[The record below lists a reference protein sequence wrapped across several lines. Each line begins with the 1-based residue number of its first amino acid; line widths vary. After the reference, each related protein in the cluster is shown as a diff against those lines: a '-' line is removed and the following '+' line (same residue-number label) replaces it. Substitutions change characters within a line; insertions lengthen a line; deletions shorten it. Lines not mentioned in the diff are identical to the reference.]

1 MPRSASRR
9 GSSEPDDSTTSA
21 AAPGPGYDAA
31 MTPPVARRPAD
42 HAESLANLR
51 LEQDALALYDALSS
65 IEKDPHRAETFRT
78 IAGNERRHAGIWA
91 DRLRALGAE
100 VPPPARPRA
109 RVRFI
114 ILLARIFGT
123 NAVHDLVI
131 GLEGDEERIYASRP
145 PSREAESIA
154 ADERAHAE
162 MWQQLRAES
171 SAAEGA
177 PTAPGGSASPAT
189 SGSTATP
196 PAATPRTVEAPAL
209 TAPALAALAGP
220 GIAAATTVDEVR
232 RARVVRTPAEI
243 TRAERWHRGGAGTLR
258 AVVFGASDGLVSNL
272 SLVMGIAGATADTK
286 FILLSGIAGLL
297 AGAASM
303 AAGEYISV
311 QSQREVL
318 QRQIALE
325 RAELEAIPE
334 EEKAELVAIY
344 VSKGIPEVDA
354 HRIADTVFQDPETA
368 LETMIR
374 EELGLDP
381 KQLGSPWSAAGGSFA
396 AFCLGAIVPV
406 IPYLF
411 GGGTAVFVTSFVVS
425 LAALFLVGSLVS
437 LLTGRSLLFSGFR
450 QVGLGAA
457 AATLT
462 YLVGHV
468 IGVSVA

>member
-1 MPRSASRR
+1 MI
-9 GSSEPDDSTTSA
+9 
-21 AAPGPGYDAA
+21 A
-31 MTPPVARRPAD
+31 MTPPAAQRPAD
-42 HAESLANLR
+42 LVESLANLR
-51 LEQDALALYDALSS
+51 LEQDALALYDALGT
-65 IEKDPHRAETFRT
+65 IEKDPRRAETFRT

-114 ILLARIFGT
+114 ILLARLFGT

-131 GLEGDEERIYASRP
+131 GLEGEEERIYAGRP
-145 PSREAESIA
+145 PSREVEEIA

-162 MWQQLRAES
+162 MWEQLRTNA
-171 SAAEGA
+171 SAAA
-177 PTAPGGSASPAT
+177 AA
-189 SGSTATP
+189 
-196 PAATPRTVEAPAL
+196 PAATP
-209 TAPALAALAGP
+209 
-220 GIAAATTVDEVR
+220 AAAAGAGMVAATRVDEVR
-232 RARVVRTPAEI
+232 RARVARTPDEI
-243 TRAERWHRGGAGTLR
+243 ARAERWHRGGAGTLR

-325 RAELEAIPE
+325 RAELAAIPE
-334 EEKAELVAIY
+334 EEKEELVGIY
-344 VSKGIPEVDA
+344 VSKRIPEPDA
-354 HRIADTVFQDPETA
+354 RRIADKVFEDPEVA
-368 LETMIR
+368 LETMVR

-406 IPYLF
+406 IPYLL
-411 GGGTAVFVTSFVVS
+411 GGGTLVFMTSFIVS
-425 LAALFLVGSLVS
+425 LAALFVVGALVS

-457 AATLT
+457 AAAVT
-462 YLVGHV
+462 YLVGRL
-468 IGVSVA
+468 IGVSVGG

>member
-1 MPRSASRR
+1 MN
-9 GSSEPDDSTTSA
+9 
-21 AAPGPGYDAA
+21 
-31 MTPPVARRPAD
+31 PPVAPRPAD

-51 LEQDALALYDALSS
+51 LEQDALALYDALSA
-65 IEKDPHRAETFRT
+65 IEKDPRRAETFRT

-91 DRLRALGAE
+91 DRLRTLGAE

-114 ILLARIFGT
+114 ILLARLFGT

-131 GLEGDEERIYASRP
+131 GLEGEEERIYASRP
-145 PSREAESIA
+145 PSREAEAIA

-162 MWQQLRAES
+162 MWEQLRAD
-171 SAAEGA
+171 A
-177 PTAPGGSASPAT
+177 
-189 SGSTATP
+189 STAG
-196 PAATPRTVEAPAL
+196 
-209 TAPALAALAGP
+209 TAPAAASGAAPATAVSGPASEAATDTAGTTAAGTGVTSTP
-220 GIAAATTVDEVR
+220 VPAAPSGAGMAAATSVDDVR
-232 RARVVRTPAEI
+232 RARVARTPDEI
-243 TRAERWHRGGAGTLR
+243 ARAERWHRGGAGTLR

-344 VSKGIPEVDA
+344 VAKGIPEKDA
-354 HRIADTVFQDPETA
+354 RLIADKVFEDPETA
-368 LETMIR
+368 LETMVR

-396 AFCLGAIVPV
+396 AFCLGAIIPV

-411 GGGTAVFVTSFVVS
+411 GGGTVIFVTSFVVS

-457 AATLT
+457 AAAIT

>member
-1 MPRSASRR
+1 MSR
-9 GSSEPDDSTTSA
+9 
-21 AAPGPGYDAA
+21 
-31 MTPPVARRPAD
+31 MTRPVAPRPAD

-51 LEQDALALYDALSS
+51 LEQDALALYEALGS
-65 IEKDPHRAETFRT
+65 IEKDPRRAETFRT

-91 DRLRALGAE
+91 DRLRTLGAE
-100 VPPPARPRA
+100 VPPPARPRV
-109 RVRFI
+109 RVRVI
-114 ILLARIFGT
+114 ILLARLLGT

-131 GLEGDEERIYASRP
+131 GLEGEEERVYASRP
-145 PSREAESIA
+145 PSLEAEQMA
-154 ADERAHAE
+154 ADERAHAA
-162 MWQQLRAES
+162 MWEKLRSEADAGEARPADAEV
-171 SAAEGA
+171 GI
-177 PTAPGGSASPAT
+177 PTARPPVDMGGGMAEAT
-189 SGSTATP
+189 
-196 PAATPRTVEAPAL
+196 R
-209 TAPALAALAGP
+209 
-220 GIAAATTVDEVR
+220 IDEVR
-232 RARVVRTPAEI
+232 RARVARTPDEI
-243 TRAERWHRGGAGTLR
+243 ARAERWHRGGAGTLR

-344 VSKGIPEVDA
+344 VGKGIPEKDA
-354 HRIADTVFQDPETA
+354 RLIADKVFEDPETA
-368 LETMIR
+368 LETMVR

-381 KQLGSPWSAAGGSFA
+381 KQLGSPWSAAGGSFL

-411 GGGTAVFVTSFVVS
+411 GGGTVIFMTSFTLS

-457 AATLT
+457 AAAIT

>member
-1 MPRSASRR
+1 MN
-9 GSSEPDDSTTSA
+9 
-21 AAPGPGYDAA
+21 
-31 MTPPVARRPAD
+31 PPVAPRPAD

-51 LEQDALALYDALSS
+51 LEQDALALYDALSA
-65 IEKDPHRAETFRT
+65 IEKDPRRAATFRT

-91 DRLRALGAE
+91 DRLRTLGAE

-114 ILLARIFGT
+114 ILLARLFGT

-131 GLEGDEERIYASRP
+131 GLEGEEERIYASRP
-145 PSREAESIA
+145 PSREAEAID

-162 MWQQLRAES
+162 MWEQLRADAPTAGTALAADS
-171 SAAEGA
+171 SAA
-177 PTAPGGSASPAT
+177 PAAAD
-189 SGSTATP
+189 SGTATDTAGTTSAGTGVISTP
-196 PAATPRTVEAPAL
+196 VPAAPSG
-209 TAPALAALAGP
+209 AGM
-220 GIAAATTVDEVR
+220 AAATSVDDVR
-232 RARVVRTPAEI
+232 RARVARTPDEI
-243 TRAERWHRGGAGTLR
+243 ARAERWHRGGAGTLR

-334 EEKAELVAIY
+334 EEKEELVTIY
-344 VSKGIPEVDA
+344 MAKGIPEKDA
-354 HRIADTVFQDPETA
+354 RLIADKVFEDPETA
-368 LETMIR
+368 LETMVR

-406 IPYLF
+406 IPY
-411 GGGTAVFVTSFVVS
+411 
-425 LAALFLVGSLVS
+425 
-437 LLTGRSLLFSGFR
+437 
-450 QVGLGAA
+450 
-457 AATLT
+457 
-462 YLVGHV
+462 
-468 IGVSVA
+468 

>member
-1 MPRSASRR
+1 MP
-9 GSSEPDDSTTSA
+9 G
-21 AAPGPGYDAA
+21 
-31 MTPPVARRPAD
+31 MTPPAAQRPAD
-42 HAESLANLR
+42 LAESLANLR
-51 LEQDALALYDALSS
+51 LEQDALALYDALGS
-65 IEKDPHRAETFRT
+65 IEKDPRRAETFRT

-100 VPPPARPRA
+100 VPPPTRPRA

-114 ILLARIFGT
+114 ILLARLFGT

-131 GLEGDEERIYASRP
+131 GLEGEEERIYASRP
-145 PSREAESIA
+145 PSREVEAIA

-162 MWQQLRAES
+162 MWKQLRTD
-171 SAAEGA
+171 AAAA
-177 PTAPGGSASPAT
+177 PAAPAP
-189 SGSTATP
+189 TP
-196 PAATPRTVEAPAL
+196 PAGAAGVAPAPTPPVS
-209 TAPALAALAGP
+209 TAGAGM
-220 GIAAATTVDEVR
+220 AAATRVDEAR
-232 RARVVRTPAEI
+232 LARVAGTPDEI
-243 TRAERWHRGGAGTLR
+243 GRAERWHRGGAGTLR

-272 SLVMGIAGATADTK
+272 SLIMGIAGATPNPK

-297 AGAASM
+297 AGAFSM

-318 QRQIALE
+318 QHQIALE
-325 RAELEAIPE
+325 RAELAAIPE
-334 EEKAELVAIY
+334 EEREELVGIY
-344 VSKGIPEVDA
+344 VSKGIPEPDA
-354 HRIADTVFQDPETA
+354 RRIADKIFEDPETA
-368 LETMIR
+368 LETMVR

-411 GGGTAVFVTSFVVS
+411 GGGTVIFFTSFFVS
-425 LAALFLVGSLVS
+425 LVALFMVGALVS

-457 AATLT
+457 AATVT
-462 YLVGHV
+462 YLVGRV
-468 IGVSVA
+468 IGVSIGG

>member
-1 MPRSASRR
+1 
-9 GSSEPDDSTTSA
+9 
-21 AAPGPGYDAA
+21 

-78 IAGNERRHAGIWA
+78 IAGNERRHAGMWA

-131 GLEGDEERIYASRP
+131 GLEGEEERIYASRP
-145 PSREAESIA
+145 PSREAEAIA

-162 MWQQLRAES
+162 MWKQLRAES
-171 SAAEGA
+171 SAAA
-177 PTAPGGSASPAT
+177 SA
-189 SGSTATP
+189 
-196 PAATPRTVEAPAL
+196 PAATSLNEA
-209 TAPALAALAGP
+209 
-220 GIAAATTVDEVR
+220 R
-232 RARVVRTPAEI
+232 RARVVRTPEEI

-272 SLVMGIAGATADTK
+272 SLVMGIAGATADTR

-303 AAGEYISV
+303 GAGEYISV

-354 HRIADTVFQDPETA
+354 RRIADTVFEDPETA
-368 LETMIR
+368 LATMVR

-396 AFCLGAIVPV
+396 AFSLGAIVPV

-411 GGGTAVFVTSFVVS
+411 GGGTVVFVTSFVMS

-457 AATLT
+457 AATIT

>member
-1 MPRSASRR
+1 ML
-9 GSSEPDDSTTSA
+9 D
-21 AAPGPGYDAA
+21 
-31 MTPPVARRPAD
+31 MTPPIAPRAAD

-51 LEQDALALYDALSS
+51 LEQDALALYDALAT
-65 IEKDPHRAETFRT
+65 IEKNPRRAETFRT
-78 IAGNERRHAGIWA
+78 IAANERRHAGIWA

-114 ILLARIFGT
+114 ILLARLFGT

-131 GLEGDEERIYASRP
+131 GLEGEEERVYASRP
-145 PSREAESIA
+145 PSREAEEMA

-162 MWQQLRAES
+162 MLEQLRADAT
-171 SAAEGA
+171 AAAA
-177 PTAPGGSASPAT
+177 PPATAPVAAAGAGIK
-189 SGSTATP
+189 
-196 PAATPRTVEAPAL
+196 AATD
-209 TAPALAALAGP
+209 
-220 GIAAATTVDEVR
+220 VDEAR
-232 RARVVRTPAEI
+232 RARVARTPDEI

-334 EEKAELVAIY
+334 EEKEELVGIY
-344 VSKGIPEVDA
+344 VAKGIPEPDA
-354 HRIADTVFQDPETA
+354 RRIADKVFEDPEVA
-368 LETMIR
+368 LETMVR

-381 KQLGSPWSAAGGSFA
+381 NQLGSPWLAAGGSFA

-411 GGGTAVFVTSFVVS
+411 GGGTLIFMTSFIVS
-425 LAALFLVGSLVS
+425 LAALFLVGALVS

-457 AATLT
+457 AAAVT
-462 YLVGHV
+462 YAVGRV
-468 IGVSVA
+468 IGVSVG

>member
-1 MPRSASRR
+1 
-9 GSSEPDDSTTSA
+9 
-21 AAPGPGYDAA
+21 
-31 MTPPVARRPAD
+31 MTPPVAHRPAD

-51 LEQDALALYDALSS
+51 LEQDALALYDALST
-65 IEKDPHRAETFRT
+65 IEKDPRRAETFRT
-78 IAGNERRHAGIWA
+78 IAANERRHAGIWA

-100 VPPPARPRA
+100 VPPPTRPRA

-131 GLEGDEERIYASRP
+131 GLEGEEERAYTSQP
-145 PSREAESIA
+145 PSREAAAIA

-162 MWQQLRAES
+162 MWVQLRAD
-171 SAAEGA
+171 AAGA
-177 PTAPGGSASPAT
+177 AVAPA
-189 SGSTATP
+189 P
-196 PAATPRTVEAPAL
+196 PAPA
-209 TAPALAALAGP
+209 AADAGP
-220 GIAAATTVDEVR
+220 GMDAATRVDDER
-232 RARVVRTPAEI
+232 RARVARTPDEI
-243 TRAERWHRGGAGTLR
+243 ARAERWHRGGAGTLR
-258 AVVFGASDGLVSNL
+258 AVVFGASDGLVSNV
-272 SLVMGIAGATADTK
+272 SLVMGIAGATQDPK

-297 AGAASM
+297 AGASSM

-325 RAELEAIPE
+325 RAELDAIPE
-334 EEKAELVAIY
+334 EEKEELVGIY
-344 VSKGIPEVDA
+344 ISKGIPEKDA
-354 HRIADTVFQDPETA
+354 RLIADKIFEDPETA
-368 LETMIR
+368 LETMVR

-381 KQLGSPWSAAGGSFA
+381 KQLGSPWLAAGGSFL

-411 GGGTAVFVTSFVVS
+411 GGGTVIFVTSFAVS
-425 LAALFLVGSLVS
+425 LAALFGVGALVS

-457 AATLT
+457 AATVT
-462 YLVGHV
+462 YLVGRL
-468 IGVSVA
+468 IGVSVG

>member
-1 MPRSASRR
+1 MI
-9 GSSEPDDSTTSA
+9 
-21 AAPGPGYDAA
+21 
-31 MTPPVARRPAD
+31 PPVARRPAD

-100 VPPPARPRA
+100 VPPAARPRA

-131 GLEGDEERIYASRP
+131 GLEGEEERIYASRP
-145 PSREAESIA
+145 PSREAEAIA

-162 MWQQLRAES
+162 MWKQLRAES
-171 SAAEGA
+171 SAAA
-177 PTAPGGSASPAT
+177 SA
-189 SGSTATP
+189 
-196 PAATPRTVEAPAL
+196 PAATSLDEA
-209 TAPALAALAGP
+209 
-220 GIAAATTVDEVR
+220 R
-232 RARVVRTPAEI
+232 RARVVRTPEEI

-272 SLVMGIAGATADTK
+272 SLVMGIAGATADTR

-303 AAGEYISV
+303 GAGEYISV

-354 HRIADTVFQDPETA
+354 RRIADTVFEDPETA
-368 LETMIR
+368 LATMVR

-396 AFCLGAIVPV
+396 AFSLGAIVPV

-411 GGGTAVFVTSFVVS
+411 GGGTVVFVTSFIMS

-457 AATLT
+457 AATIT

>member
-1 MPRSASRR
+1 
-9 GSSEPDDSTTSA
+9 
-21 AAPGPGYDAA
+21 
-31 MTPPVARRPAD
+31 MTQPVARRPAD

-91 DRLRALGAE
+91 DRLRALGAD

-131 GLEGDEERIYASRP
+131 GLEGEEERAYASRP
-145 PSREAESIA
+145 PSREAEAIA

-162 MWQQLRAES
+162 MWKQLRGES
-171 SAAEGA
+171 SPAGSVPA
-177 PTAPGGSASPAT
+177 APGGPASTTTTGGA
-189 SGSTATP
+189 ATP
-196 PAATPRTVEAPAL
+196 PVAATSPAV
-209 TAPALAALAGP
+209 AALAGP
-220 GIAAATTVDEVR
+220 GIAAATSVDEAR
-232 RARVVRTPAEI
+232 RARVVRTPQEI
-243 TRAERWHRGGAGTLR
+243 ARAERWHRGGAGTLR

-354 HRIADTVFQDPETA
+354 RRIAETVFEDPETA
-368 LETMIR
+368 LETMVR

-411 GGGTAVFVTSFVVS
+411 GGGTVVFVTSFVVS

-457 AATLT
+457 AATVT

>member
-1 MPRSASRR
+1 
-9 GSSEPDDSTTSA
+9 
-21 AAPGPGYDAA
+21 

-78 IAGNERRHAGIWA
+78 IAGNERRHAGMWA

-131 GLEGDEERIYASRP
+131 GLEGEEERIYASRP
-145 PSREAESIA
+145 PSREAEAIA

-162 MWQQLRAES
+162 MWKQLRAES
-171 SAAEGA
+171 SAAA
-177 PTAPGGSASPAT
+177 SA
-189 SGSTATP
+189 
-196 PAATPRTVEAPAL
+196 PAATRLDEA
-209 TAPALAALAGP
+209 
-220 GIAAATTVDEVR
+220 R
-232 RARVVRTPAEI
+232 RARVVRTPEEI

-272 SLVMGIAGATADTK
+272 SLVMGIAGATADTR

-303 AAGEYISV
+303 GAGEYISV

-354 HRIADTVFQDPETA
+354 RRIADTVFEDPETA
-368 LETMIR
+368 LATMVR

-396 AFCLGAIVPV
+396 AFSLGAIVPV

-411 GGGTAVFVTSFVVS
+411 GGGTVVFVTSFVMS

-457 AATLT
+457 AATIT

>member
-1 MPRSASRR
+1 
-9 GSSEPDDSTTSA
+9 
-21 AAPGPGYDAA
+21 

-78 IAGNERRHAGIWA
+78 IAGNERRHAGMWA

-131 GLEGDEERIYASRP
+131 GLEGEEERIYASRP
-145 PSREAESIA
+145 PSQEAEAIA

-162 MWQQLRAES
+162 MWKQLRAES
-171 SAAEGA
+171 SAAA
-177 PTAPGGSASPAT
+177 SA
-189 SGSTATP
+189 
-196 PAATPRTVEAPAL
+196 PAATSLDEA
-209 TAPALAALAGP
+209 
-220 GIAAATTVDEVR
+220 R
-232 RARVVRTPAEI
+232 RARVVRTPEEI

-272 SLVMGIAGATADTK
+272 SLVMGIAGATADTR

-303 AAGEYISV
+303 GAGEYISV

-354 HRIADTVFQDPETA
+354 RRIADTVFEDPETA
-368 LETMIR
+368 LATMVR

-396 AFCLGAIVPV
+396 AFSLGAIVPV

-411 GGGTAVFVTSFVVS
+411 GGGTVVFVTSFVMS

-457 AATLT
+457 AATIT

>member
-1 MPRSASRR
+1 
-9 GSSEPDDSTTSA
+9 
-21 AAPGPGYDAA
+21 

-51 LEQDALALYDALSS
+51 LEQDALALYQALSS

-131 GLEGDEERIYASRP
+131 GLEGEEERIYATRP
-145 PSREAESIA
+145 PSREAEAIA

-162 MWQQLRAES
+162 MWKQLRAES
-171 SAAEGA
+171 SAAASA
-177 PTAPGGSASPAT
+177 PAATGGPASPAT
-189 SGSTATP
+189 TGTAAIP
-196 PAATPRTVEAPAL
+196 PAATPTAVAPPAVALPAVAAPA
-209 TAPALAALAGP
+209 TSAPAGP

-232 RARVVRTPAEI
+232 RARVVRTPEEI

-272 SLVMGIAGATADTK
+272 SLVMGIAGATADTR

-303 AAGEYISV
+303 GAGEYISV

-354 HRIADTVFQDPETA
+354 RRIADTVFENPETA
-368 LETMIR
+368 LATMVR

-396 AFCLGAIVPV
+396 AFSLGAIVPV

-411 GGGTAVFVTSFVVS
+411 GGGTVVFVTSFVMS

-457 AATLT
+457 AATIT

>member
-1 MPRSASRR
+1 MVDMT
-9 GSSEPDDSTTSA
+9 EPAT
-21 AAPGPGYDAA
+21 G
-31 MTPPVARRPAD
+31 RPAD
-42 HAESLANLR
+42 LAESLANLR
-51 LEQDALALYDALSS
+51 LEQDALALYDALGS
-65 IEKDPHRAETFRT
+65 IEKDPRRAETFRT

-91 DRLRALGAE
+91 DRLRALGAD
-100 VPPPARPRA
+100 VPAATRPRT

-114 ILLARIFGT
+114 ILLARLFGT

-131 GLEGDEERIYASRP
+131 GLEGEEERIYASRP
-145 PSREAESIA
+145 PSLEAEAIA

-162 MWQQLRAES
+162 MWEQLRREA
-171 SAAEGA
+171 SAAGA
-177 PTAPGGSASPAT
+177 TPA
-189 SGSTATP
+189 AIPAAP
-196 PAATPRTVEAPAL
+196 PAAATGSGMV
-209 TAPALAALAGP
+209 
-220 GIAAATTVDEVR
+220 AATRVDEVR
-232 RARVVRTPAEI
+232 RARVARTPDEI
-243 TRAERWHRGGAGTLR
+243 ARAERWHRGGAGTLR

-272 SLVMGIAGATADTK
+272 SLVMGIAGATDDTK

-325 RAELEAIPE
+325 RAELGAIPE

-344 VSKGIPEVDA
+344 VSKGIPEPDA
-354 HRIADTVFQDPETA
+354 RRIADKVFEDPEVA
-368 LETMIR
+368 LETMVR

-381 KQLGSPWSAAGGSFA
+381 NQLGSPWSAAGGSFA
-396 AFCLGAIVPV
+396 AFCLGAIIPV

-411 GGGTAVFVTSFVVS
+411 GGGTAMFMTSFIVS
-425 LAALFLVGSLVS
+425 LAALFLVGALVS

-457 AATLT
+457 AAAVT

>member
-1 MPRSASRR
+1 
-9 GSSEPDDSTTSA
+9 
-21 AAPGPGYDAA
+21 

-100 VPPPARPRA
+100 VPPAARPRA

-131 GLEGDEERIYASRP
+131 GLEGEEERIYASRP
-145 PSREAESIA
+145 PSREAEAIA

-162 MWQQLRAES
+162 MWKQLRAES
-171 SAAEGA
+171 SAAA
-177 PTAPGGSASPAT
+177 SA
-189 SGSTATP
+189 
-196 PAATPRTVEAPAL
+196 PAATSLDEA
-209 TAPALAALAGP
+209 
-220 GIAAATTVDEVR
+220 R
-232 RARVVRTPAEI
+232 RARVVRTPEEI

-272 SLVMGIAGATADTK
+272 SLVMGIAGATADTR

-303 AAGEYISV
+303 GAGEYISV

-354 HRIADTVFQDPETA
+354 RRIADTVFEDPETA
-368 LETMIR
+368 LATMVR

-396 AFCLGAIVPV
+396 AFSLGAIVPV

-411 GGGTAVFVTSFVVS
+411 GGGTVVFVTSFVMS

-457 AATLT
+457 AATIT

>member
-1 MPRSASRR
+1 MA
-9 GSSEPDDSTTSA
+9 G
-21 AAPGPGYDAA
+21 
-31 MTPPVARRPAD
+31 MTHPAVPRPAD
-42 HAESLANLR
+42 LVESLANLR
-51 LEQDALALYDALSS
+51 LEQDALALYEALGT
-65 IEKDPHRAETFRT
+65 IEKDPRRAETFRT

-91 DRLRALGAE
+91 DRLRAIGAE
-100 VPPPARPRA
+100 VPPASRPRA

-114 ILLARIFGT
+114 ILLARLFGT

-131 GLEGDEERIYASRP
+131 GLEGEEERIYTSRP
-145 PSREAESIA
+145 PSREAEDIA

-162 MWQQLRAES
+162 MWVQMRAD
-171 SAAEGA
+171 
-177 PTAPGGSASPAT
+177 AS
-189 SGSTATP
+189 
-196 PAATPRTVEAPAL
+196 APAG
-209 TAPALAALAGP
+209 AGM
-220 GIAAATTVDEVR
+220 AAATRVDEAR
-232 RARVVRTPAEI
+232 RARVAATSAEI
-243 TRAERWHRGGAGTLR
+243 GRAERWHRGGAGTLR

-325 RAELEAIPE
+325 RAELAAIPE
-334 EEKAELVAIY
+334 EENAELVAIY
-344 VSKGIPEVDA
+344 VSKGIPEADA
-354 HRIADTVFQDPETA
+354 RLIADKVFADPETA
-368 LETMIR
+368 LETMVR

-411 GGGTAVFVTSFVVS
+411 GGGTVIFMTSFIVS
-425 LAALFLVGSLVS
+425 LAALFLVGALVS

-457 AATLT
+457 AAAVT
-462 YLVGHV
+462 YLVGRL
-468 IGVSVA
+468 IGVSVGG

>member
-1 MPRSASRR
+1 MNS
-9 GSSEPDDSTTSA
+9 
-21 AAPGPGYDAA
+21 
-31 MTPPVARRPAD
+31 PVAPRPAD

-51 LEQDALALYDALSS
+51 LEQDALALYDALSA
-65 IEKDPHRAETFRT
+65 IEKDPRRAETFRT

-91 DRLRALGAE
+91 DRLRTLGAE

-114 ILLARIFGT
+114 ILLARLFGT

-131 GLEGDEERIYASRP
+131 GLEGEEERIYASRP
-145 PSREAESIA
+145 PSREAEAIA

-162 MWQQLRAES
+162 MWEQLRAD
-171 SAAEGA
+171 A
-177 PTAPGGSASPAT
+177 
-189 SGSTATP
+189 STAG
-196 PAATPRTVEAPAL
+196 
-209 TAPALAALAGP
+209 TAPAAAFGAGVTSTP
-220 GIAAATTVDEVR
+220 VPAAPSGSGMAAATSVDDVR
-232 RARVVRTPAEI
+232 RARVARTPDEI
-243 TRAERWHRGGAGTLR
+243 ARAERWHRGGAGTLR

-272 SLVMGIAGATADTK
+272 SLVMGIAGATAETK

-344 VSKGIPEVDA
+344 VAKGIPEKDA
-354 HRIADTVFQDPETA
+354 RLIADKVFEDPETA
-368 LETMIR
+368 LETMVR

-411 GGGTAVFVTSFVVS
+411 GGGTVIFMTSFIVS

-457 AATLT
+457 AAAIT